1 MQVKHAKA
9 IQDKNAL
16 MLIAC
21 THGHWR
27 RVRRAFSK
35 RCTGCE
41 VEIDSMLYAHYPPNL
56 HVMKAWPLNY
66 PLPRICLKTR
76 YIGWWTLI
84 LANDSASCRYMV

>member
-27 RVRRAFSK
+27 RVGRAF
-35 RCTGCE
+35 
-41 VEIDSMLYAHYPPNL
+41 
-56 HVMKAWPLNY
+56 
-66 PLPRICLKTR
+66 
-76 YIGWWTLI
+76 
-84 LANDSASCRYMV
+84 